1 MMMPNGKLPIRKII
15 SGGQTGVDRAA
26 LDVGLSFSIPIGG
39 WCPKGRLA
47 EDGPIPLFYP
57 LQETPSS
64 QFSQRTEWNV
74 RDSDGTFVLTDDT
87 PTGGTALTIRLAK
100 HHHKPYLILNVDQ
113 RSDPTVVSSWLIQ
126 HDIRTLNI
134 AGPRESTSP
143 GIYESAYAFLHTFVH
158 QYEEKYTSRS
168 RSEISDRDEGMLV

>member
-1 MMMPNGKLPIRKII
+1 MMMPNRKLPIRKII

-26 LDVGLSFSIPIGG
+26 LDLGLRFSIPIGG

-47 EDGPIPLFYP
+47 EDGSIPLFYP
-57 LQETPSS
+57 LQETLSS
-64 QFSQRTEWNV
+64 RFFQRTEWNV
-74 RDSDGTFVLTDDT
+74 RDSDGTFILTFDT

-113 RSDPTVVSSWLIQ
+113 RSEATVLSSWLIQ
-126 HDIRTLNI
+126 HKIRTLNI

-158 QYEEKYTSRS
+158 QYKETYTSRLL
-168 RSEISDRDEGMLV
+168 G

>member
-1 MMMPNGKLPIRKII
+1 MFMMMPNRKLPIRKII

-26 LDVGLSFSIPIGG
+26 LDLGLSFSIPIGG

-64 QFSQRTEWNV
+64 RFSQRTEWNV
-74 RDSDGTFVLTDDT
+74 RDSDGTFVLTYDS

-100 HHHKPYLILNVDQ
+100 HHHKPYLVLNLNQ
-113 RSDPTVVSSWLIQ
+113 RSDATIVSSWLNQ

-158 QYEEKYTSRS
+158 QYEEKDTSGLF
-168 RSEISDRDEGMLV
+168 E